1 MKTMDDKQII
11 QEIEQRIKETDY
23 PGSSLNNGVYP
34 LMNNASK
41 VVGVYYPKE
50 KCVML
55 YKDNKII
62 HDVQNFK
69 QAEKITNHI
78 K

>member
-1 MKTMDDKQII
+1 MDDSEII
-11 QEIEQRIKETDY
+11 KEIEQKIKETDY
-23 PGSSLNNGVYP
+23 LGTSLNNGLYP

-55 YKDNKII
+55 YKNNKII
-62 HDVQNFK
+62 HDVHSFNL
-69 QAEKITNHI
+69 AEKITSHI

>member
-1 MKTMDDKQII
+1 MDDAKII
-11 QEIEQRIKETDY
+11 KEIEQKIKETDY

-41 VVGVYYPKE
+41 VVGFYYPKE
-50 KCVML
+50 KCIL
-55 YKDNKII
+55 LSTNNKII
-62 HDVQNFK
+62 HDVSTFQ
-69 QAEKITNHI
+69 QAEKITSHI

>member
-1 MKTMDDKQII
+1 MNDQNII

-41 VVGVYYPKE
+41 VVGVYYPRE

-62 HDVQNFK
+62 HEVHSFN
-69 QAEKITNHI
+69 QAEKITSHV

>member
-1 MKTMDDKQII
+1 MNDKQII
-11 QEIEQRIKETDY
+11 QEIQERIKETDY

-34 LMNNASK
+34 LMNNNSK
-41 VVGVYYPKE
+41 VVGVYYPKQ

-55 YKDNKII
+55 YNNNKII
-62 HDVQNFK
+62 HNVNNFK
-69 QAEKITNHI
+69 QAEKITNNS